1 MNPNHPR
8 TPVWLRFIAATTCLA
23 FFASCATAPQT
34 GRGPEYAPTASIM
47 HEARSASV
55 PVETRA
61 ADYLQAASM
70 TAPLLGSGSQET
82 PAVNT
87 YNSACGELTVL
98 LRSSEGGRL
107 WNHPVTLTGNNSTYH
122 LRLEPASHAVWTPNY
137 FTSFELE
144 QQIKEKLIR
153 KENIHKG
160 VGGALVG
167 VRKVNPPEKFAPP
180 RGITAAVTATLDFH
194 GKDAT
199 LALRRTAKQPTATVE
214 GKPRPLAANFSA
226 PMSYYQ
232 PPGNLMF
239 VGLLGGFNATKYPA
253 PTGLYFLQPYDPDR
267 TPLVFV
273 HGLFSTPF
281 DWVQTINGLQADPEI
296 RKHYQFWVFA
306 YPTGNPILYS
316 ALRLREELARADKLY
331 PNHRP
336 YVVVGH
342 SMGGMLTHMQVV
354 TATQAMWE
362 KTLGQIAK
370 SIFRQNSSDSLI
382 VRATIF
388 QANPRIKRVV
398 FICTPH
404 RGSEMA
410 SSGLGRFGISLISL
424 RLNIATKM
432 KDALTSADLVQL
444 TGSSKRLPNSI
455 TGLKPSNPG
464 LPVINS
470 APISVPYHSIIGDR
484 GKGDS
489 PNSTDGVVPYWS
501 SHLDGAQSECIV
513 PGPHGSCELPQTI
526 AELDR
531 ILRLNLGLPGV
542 SKTTVAQTAPR

>member
-1 MNPNHPR
+1 MKPGHTIGSIR
-8 TPVWLRFIAATTCLA
+8 LIAAVTCIAFLA
-23 FFASCATAPQT
+23 GCATAPQT
-34 GRGPEYAPTASIM
+34 ARGPEYAPTASIM
-47 HEARSASV
+47 REARSLSV
-55 PVETRA
+55 PVEKRA
-61 ADYLQAASM
+61 ADYLQAAAV
-70 TAPLLGSGSQET
+70 TAPLLSGGIGT
-82 PAVNT
+82 PACET
-87 YNSACGELTVL
+87 YNAACGELTVL
-98 LRSSEGGRL
+98 LRASEGGKL
-107 WNHPVTLTGNNSTYH
+107 WNHPLTLTGNNNSYR
-122 LRLEPASHAVWTPNY
+122 LRLEPAGSAVWAPNY
-137 FTSFELE
+137 FTTFERPD
-144 QQIKEKLIR
+144 QVKEKLIR
-153 KENIHKG
+153 KKIIQEG

-167 VRKVNPPEKFAPP
+167 VRIVNPPEKFMPAK
-180 RGITAAVTATLDFH
+180 GITAPVTATLDFH
-194 GKDAT
+194 ATDAT
-199 LALRRTAKQPTATVE
+199 LALRRPAKQPMTSVE
-214 GKPRPLAANFSA
+214 GKTCPLAANFSA
-226 PMSYYQ
+226 PIGYYQ
-232 PPGNLMF
+232 PPPNL
-239 VGLLGGFNATKYPA
+239 LLVSLMAMLRSGHYMEK
-253 PTGLYFLQPYDPDR
+253 TGLYFLQPYDPDR

-342 SMGGMLTHMQVV
+342 SMGGMLAHMQVV

-362 KTLGQIAK
+362 KTLGQTAK
-370 SIFRQNSSDSLI
+370 SIFRQNSRDSLI

-424 RLNIATKM
+424 PLNIATKM

>member
-1 MNPNHPR
+1 MKPGHTIGSIR
-8 TPVWLRFIAATTCLA
+8 LIAAVTCIAFLA
-23 FFASCATAPQT
+23 GCATAPQT
-34 GRGPEYAPTASIM
+34 ARGPEYAPTASIM
-47 HEARSASV
+47 REARSLSV
-55 PVETRA
+55 PVEKRA
-61 ADYLQAASM
+61 ADYLQAAAVTASM
-70 TAPLLGSGSQET
+70 LGSGIGT
-82 PAVNT
+82 PACET
-87 YNSACGELTVL
+87 YNAACGELTVL
-98 LRSSEGGRL
+98 LRASEGGKL
-107 WNHPVTLTGNNSTYH
+107 WNHPLTLTGNNNSYR
-122 LRLEPASHAVWTPNY
+122 LRLEPAGSAVWAPNY
-137 FTSFELE
+137 FTTFERPD
-144 QQIKEKLIR
+144 QVKEKLIR
-153 KENIHKG
+153 KKIIQEG

-167 VRKVNPPEKFAPP
+167 VRIVNPPEKFMPAK
-180 RGITAAVTATLDFH
+180 GITAPVTATLDFH
-194 GKDAT
+194 ATDAT
-199 LALRRTAKQPTATVE
+199 LALRRPAKQPMTSVE
-214 GKPRPLAANFSA
+214 GKTCPVAANFSA
-226 PMSYYQ
+226 PIGYYQ
-232 PPGNLMF
+232 PPPNL
-239 VGLLGGFNATKYPA
+239 LLVSLMAMLRSGHYMEK
-253 PTGLYFLQPYDPDR
+253 TGLYFLQPYDPDR

-342 SMGGMLTHMQVV
+342 SMGGMLAHMQVV

-424 RLNIATKM
+424 PLNIATKM

>member
-1 MNPNHPR
+1 MKPGHTIGSIR
-8 TPVWLRFIAATTCLA
+8 LIAAVTCIAFLA
-23 FFASCATAPQT
+23 GCATAPQT
-34 GRGPEYAPTASIM
+34 ARGPEYAPTASIM
-47 HEARSASV
+47 REARSLSV
-55 PVETRA
+55 PVEKRA
-61 ADYLQAASM
+61 ADYLQAAAV
-70 TAPLLGSGSQET
+70 TAPLLSGGIGT
-82 PAVNT
+82 PACET
-87 YNSACGELTVL
+87 YNAACGELTVL
-98 LRSSEGGRL
+98 LHASEDGKL
-107 WNHPVTLTGNNSTYH
+107 WNHPLTLTGNNKSYR
-122 LRLEPASHAVWTPNY
+122 LRLEPAGSAVWAPNY
-137 FTSFELE
+137 FTTFERPD
-144 QQIKEKLIR
+144 QVKEKLIR
-153 KENIHKG
+153 KKIIQEG

-167 VRKVNPPEKFAPP
+167 VRIVNPPEQFMPAK
-180 RGITAAVTATLDFH
+180 GITAPVTATLDFH
-194 GKDAT
+194 ATDAT
-199 LALRRTAKQPTATVE
+199 LALRRPAKQPMTSVE
-214 GKPRPLAANFSA
+214 GKTCPVAANFSA
-226 PMSYYQ
+226 PIGYYQ
-232 PPGNLMF
+232 PPPNL
-239 VGLLGGFNATKYPA
+239 LLVSLMAMLRSGHYMEK
-253 PTGLYFLQPYDPDR
+253 TGLYFLQPYDPDR

-342 SMGGMLTHMQVV
+342 SMGGMLAHMQVV

-362 KTLGQIAK
+362 KTLGQTAK
-370 SIFRQNSSDSLI
+370 SIFRQKSRDSLI

-424 RLNIATKM
+424 PLNIATKM